1 MYVPLISESA
11 TTKYSINAVDRYKI
25 FAILSLIQERQ
36 SKEGK
41 FEANQFVPIPKECFA
56 AIDKE
61 KYKQF
66 LNLLIHKLNLVIP
79 FISDK
84 GKESYSAYEGNNFC
98 KKYMF
103 RDGLKFDKIMYAKS
117 QKLIDKNSDS
127 LIITPDGE
135 MDDCWIHWTNTERR
149 ITLDQRGH
157 DELPDKFF
165 GLFGTYMNALKFGKK
180 SPVFNDNSSRF
191 YCKTVEMPNEFK
203 KYLLFDNEDCLIN
216 YDISGA
222 YINFIK
228 EIVYGNEVIPT
239 GGEGHSPIPTY
250 VTTLLSS
257 DSYHIF
263 GENLGLSRDIIKHEF
278 NLFLNSK
285 RAYKKSHRFMKVMRE
300 NGMEKMADF
309 ILKTDEIWREL
320 ETFETTLLVKI
331 TRKCID
337 AEIPIVRQHD
347 GFLLPKNY
355 NQKMKEIL
363 KEVLKDYTF
372 ISFKESPMNQQKEKT
387 LPIEVDRFPNPHNE
401 SDLGWS
407 IKILRNYNNDLKDH
421 FIDLSISSLVKL
433 KKKLKRV

>member
-1 MYVPLISESA
+1 MYVPILSEGSI
-11 TTKYSINAVDRYKI
+11 TKHTINAVDRFKI
-25 FAILSLIQERQ
+25 YSILSLIQEKQ
-36 SKEGK
+36 AKAGK
-41 FEANQFVPIPKECFA
+41 FESNQFVPIPKEYFA
-56 AIDKE
+56 TIDNE
-61 KYKQF
+61 KYKKF
-66 LNLLIHKLNLVIP
+66 LDLLIYKLNLIEP
-79 FISDK
+79 FISND
-84 GKESYSAYEGNNFC
+84 GKESYSSYKGNNFC
-98 KKYMF
+98 KKYRF
-103 RDGLKFDKIMYAKS
+103 RDDLEFDKIMYAKS
-117 QKLIDKNSDS
+117 QKLIDKDSDS
-127 LIITPDGE
+127 LVITPDGK
-135 MDDCWIHWTNTERR
+135 MDDCWIHWTNTERK
-149 ITLDQRGH
+149 ITLNPCGLDEVPDQ
-157 DELPDKFF
+157 FF
-165 GLFGTYMNALKFGKK
+165 GLYSTYMNALKFGKK
-180 SPVFNDNSSRF
+180 SPIFNENSSRY

-228 EIVYGNEVIPT
+228 ELVYGNTVIPL
-239 GGEGHSPIPTY
+239 GGEGSAPIPTY

-347 GFLLPKNY
+347 GFLLPKKY
-355 NQKMKEIL
+355 NHKMKEIL
-363 KEVLKDYTF
+363 KEILKEHTF
-372 ISFKESPMNQQKEKT
+372 IMFKESPMNQQKDKVS
-387 LPIEVDRFPNPHNE
+387 PIELDRFPLQHNE
-401 SDLGWS
+401 SDLNWS
-407 IKILRNYNNDLKDH
+407 IKILRNYNHDLNDY
-421 FIDLSISSLVKL
+421 FINLSISSLVKL
-433 KKKLKRV
+433 KKKIKSV